1 MKFFPGLAILTM
13 LIILLPS
20 CKDVKDPVFQD
31 VENVRVG
38 KLSLGTATVSAD
50 IRFDNPNR
58 FGLELKTIDC
68 ELYVD
73 SAYLGRFTNTSS
85 VSIPAKQ
92 VFRLPVQGEVEMVK
106 LIEYSRRAILKEPS
120 AIRVEG
126 KARVGRS
133 GLFRTIPFTY
143 RDTILIK
150 L

>member
-1 MKFFPGLAILTM
+1 MKISTGLPLFFL
-13 LIILLPS
+13 LITCFTS

-31 VENVRVG
+31 VENIKVG

-85 VSIPAKQ
+85 VTIPAKQ
-92 VFRLPVQGEVEMVK
+92 EFRLPVKGEVEMIK
-106 LIEYSRRAILKEPS
+106 LIEYSRRAILQEPS

-133 GLFRTIPFTY
+133 GLYRTVPFTY
-143 RDTILIK
+143 RDTILLK